1 MKDTETTWLNTREA
15 ASRLGIAPRELYRLI
30 DVGELAAYKD
40 GRDIRLREADVDAYR
55 SAHPQ

>member
-1 MKDTETTWLNTREA
+1 MTDTETTWLNTREA

-30 DVGELAAYKD
+30 DVGELVAYKD
-40 GRDIRLREADVDAYR
+40 GCDLRLRLTDVKAYR